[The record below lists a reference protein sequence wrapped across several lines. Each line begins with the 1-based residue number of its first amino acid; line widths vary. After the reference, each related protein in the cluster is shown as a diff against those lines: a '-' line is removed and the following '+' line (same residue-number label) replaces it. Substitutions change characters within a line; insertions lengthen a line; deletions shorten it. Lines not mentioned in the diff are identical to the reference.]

1 MEFNLSE
8 LGSAFA
14 ESLSN
19 MLGSMISLAGLVFV
33 FLGASKYK
41 TFQNDR
47 QMKNMFLSG
56 SVLHIAGVALP
67 ILSWLLVF
75 LLGIF
80 AFTTD
85 IGSSKMNMAFINT
98 ALSTTVI
105 IVLASVLKLV
115 GCALLA
121 AVFIR
126 LNKEPAPTPVFATE
140 DAQRQEPSL
149 QDEPIPQDD
158 PLLAEEVQTQAPEE
172 PSDGVEQDAPAQG
185 TQQESPQTD
194 NADGY
199 MSIATLIVLWAFT
212 FGIGYIYWAH
222 RMTKYFNR
230 VSDEPP
236 KDPVAQCLLCGFV
249 PYYSVYWFY
258 VHTQKLEKLLL
269 ANGKREDLMTLLL
282 ILSAVCPIAA
292 MVIMQ
297 DHCNKLAR

>member
-8 LGSAFA
+8 FGSAFA

-67 ILSWLLVF
+67 ILVWLLVV

-80 AFTTD
+80 SFTTNKVVD
-85 IGSSKMNMAFINT
+85 LVNIVFINT
-98 ALSTTVI
+98 AIASTVMM
-105 IVLASVLKLV
+105 VFASVLKLI
-115 GCALLA
+115 GCTLLIT
-121 AVFIR
+121 VFIR
-126 LNKEPAPTPVFATE
+126 LNKKPAPVFATE

-149 QDEPIPQDD
+149 QEEPMQQDD
-158 PLLAEEVQTQAPEE
+158 PQLAEEVQTQAPEE
-172 PSDGVEQDAPAQG
+172 PTDGVEQDASAQG
-185 TQQESPQTD
+185 AQQESPQTD

-297 DHCNKLAR
+297 DHCNKLTEH

>member
-8 LGSAFA
+8 FGSVFA

-67 ILSWLLVF
+67 ILVWFLVF
-75 LLGIF
+75 FLGIF
-80 AFTTD
+80 SFTTNKVVD
-85 IGSSKMNMAFINT
+85 LVNIAFINT
-98 ALSTTVI
+98 AIASTVMM
-105 IVLASVLKLV
+105 VFASVLKLI
-115 GCALLA
+115 GCALLIT
-121 AVFIR
+121 VFIR
-126 LNKEPAPTPVFATE
+126 MNKKPAPVFATE

-149 QDEPIPQDD
+149 QDEPMQQDD

-172 PSDGVEQDAPAQG
+172 PSDGVEQDAPAQE

-230 VSDEPP
+230 VSDAPP

-297 DHCNKLAR
+297 DHCNKLAGQ